1 MRLALTKR
9 TGDAIRMLMFLATIP
24 DGERRTSAQLSESCG
39 VSMGNVPTLVAALS
53 RADLLDCARGP
64 GGGCRL
70 GRDPSTITM
79 AEAIVAIEG
88 SLDPEHCAV
97 DERRCAERDY
107 ACGIHETWATVIRD
121 LRSSLSSLT
130 LTEAVV
136 RHEANRAVGAGA
148 APLVAGSKDVLLGGP
163 GAPPSH

>member
-9 TGDAIRMLMFLATIP
+9 TGDAIRMLMFLASLP
-24 DGERRTSAQLSESCG
+24 EGERRTSTQLAEACG

-70 GRDPSTITM
+70 SRSPEDITI
-79 AEAIVAIEG
+79 AEAVVAIEG

-97 DERRCAERDY
+97 DERRCAEQDF
-107 ACGIHETWATVIRD
+107 ACGIHETWSTVIHD
-121 LRSSLSSLT
+121 LRESLT
-130 LTEAVV
+130 NLTLRAALV
-136 RHEANRAVGAGA
+136 RHEANRARAER
-148 APLVAGSKDVLLGGP
+148 AGSLLTGPDDVLLGGRP
-163 GAPPSH
+163 KPVGT